1 MKKIG
6 QYIGRVGEKE
16 QPEKKQQNK
25 DEFRFPDC
33 RPPFCKCRKP
43 PGNKGQKQIPVQK
56 KKTPAARI
64 KASEYGKANAQ
75 KRRNSHK
82 NRFIQ
87 MIRFS

>member
-6 QYIGRVGEKE
+6 QYIGRVGKKE

-25 DEFRFPDC
+25 DEFRFPYR
-33 RPPFCKCRKP
+33 RPPLCKRRKP

-56 KKTPAARI
+56 KKTPAAQV
-64 KASEYGKANAQ
+64 KASEHGKTNAQ
-75 KRRNSHK
+75 KRRDPHK
-82 NRFIQ
+82 NSFAQ